1 MLGLVGTVGGAI
13 ALEVRRIR
21 RKGGPDE
28 VKEVKKRERELRDL
42 LEVRQGHWTA
52 DGYQQQFPV
61 HAVSG
66 CSVIKRVLK
75 GS

>member
-28 VKEVKKRERELRDL
+28 VKEVKKRERELREL
-42 LEVRQGHWTA
+42 LEVRWWQSQA
-52 DGYQQQFPV
+52 DGFESSF
-61 HAVSG
+61 AVL
-66 CSVIKRVLK
+66 C
-75 GS
+75 

>member
-28 VKEVKKRERELRDL
+28 VKEVKKRERELREL
-42 LEVRQGHWTA
+42 LEVGLWQSQA
-52 DGYQQQFPV
+52 DGFESSF
-61 HAVSG
+61 AVL
-66 CSVIKRVLK
+66 C
-75 GS
+75 

>member
-28 VKEVKKRERELRDL
+28 VKEVKKRERELREL
-42 LEVRQGHWTA
+42 LEVRWWPSQA
-52 DGYQQQFPV
+52 DGFYSSFGVQSTSQLQR
-61 HAVSG
+61 HAFVASTH
-66 CSVIKRVLK
+66 
-75 GS
+75 